1 MMGHVNTDQER
12 VELAKKEYSKL
23 ELKQEVNISIS
34 NREKKIGNV
43 SQTINN
49 KAAGQQTYIIT
60 EKYTPPT
67 ASHIERSKVKEVTV
81 LYRGST
87 APTLASGLTPFHKD
101 SLDVW
106 TDWGVNDV
114 PTAIQ
119 ITNGGGSTVTPQ
131 LKTSAETLKQTMK
144 LYPNAQIYVYGHSLG
159 SMNAQYAIADLD
171 KKDIKRISGGF
182 FYQGPNIY
190 SNLTPKQQD
199 TIKAINALDRLF
211 NFIDRKD
218 YVAIGYGI
226 GDPTIGHLIEVE
238 SKKAGLVE
246 QHMWG
251 GYQFD
256 KEGNILTNKEG
267 SLQLAKYAT
276 AQQLAAINIMRTSF
290 TKSGGGLS
298 SSEEIFLD
306 AAEALAITQ
315 GMKQTIQGEIRAL
328 KDVFDKEIENAEE
341 LWRDTLSDARDIGS
355 NLYESEILA
364 ALAWGGATE
373 PEIVIDTVQDCEK
386 SLVEA
391 TKIEQEYDKLLERI
405 NEAIKSQLKTD
416 QELENLSE
424 QIRYIHQ
431 KRDYEASEDLQ
442 KAYHLISSIQEE
454 GDWKVKNTLTKLENE
469 HEEHQALYKK
479 QVNSYEE
486 ELHQLKK
493 DRDL

>member
-1 MMGHVNTDQER
+1 MGHVNTDQER

>member
-1 MMGHVNTDQER
+1 MGGVGVMRHVNTDQER

-67 ASHIERSKVKEVTV
+67 ASHIERSKVKEITV

-106 TDWGVNDV
+106 TDWGVNDI

-199 TIKAINALDRLF
+199 TVKAINTLDRLF
-211 NFIDRKD
+211 NFVDRKD

-226 GDPTIGHLIEVE
+226 GDPIIGHLIEVE
-238 SKKAGLVE
+238 SKKAGMVE

-256 KEGNILTNKEG
+256 EDGNVLTDKEG
-267 SLQLAKYAT
+267 SLRLAKYAT
-276 AQQLAAINIMRTSF
+276 AQQLASINIMRTSF
-290 TKSGGGLS
+290 SKSGGALS

-306 AAEALAITQ
+306 AAEGLAITQ
-315 GMKQTIQGEIRAL
+315 GMKQTIQGEIKDL
-328 KDVFDKEIENAEE
+328 KDMFDKAIENAEE

-355 NLYESEILA
+355 KLSESEILA
-364 ALAWGGATE
+364 ALALGNATE
-373 PEIVIDTVQDCEK
+373 SKIVIDIVQDCEK
-386 SLVEA
+386 SLAEA
-391 TKIEQEYDKLLERI
+391 TKIEQEYDKLLEQI

-416 QELENLSE
+416 QELAK
-424 QIRYIHQ
+424 QIGSMY
-431 KRDYEASEDLQ
+431 
-442 KAYHLISSIQEE
+442 
-454 GDWKVKNTLTKLENE
+454 G
-469 HEEHQALYKK
+469 
-479 QVNSYEE
+479 
-486 ELHQLKK
+486 
-493 DRDL
+493 

>member
-1 MMGHVNTDQER
+1 MGHVNTDQER

-106 TDWGVNDV
+106 TDWGVNDI

-199 TIKAINALDRLF
+199 TVKAINALDRLF

-218 YVAIGYGI
+218 YVPIGYGI

-238 SKKAGLVE
+238 SKKAGMVE

-256 KEGNILTNKEG
+256 EDGNILTDKEG
-267 SLQLAKYAT
+267 SLRLAKYAT
-276 AQQLAAINIMRTSF
+276 AQQLASINIMRTSF
-290 TKSGGGLS
+290 SKSGGALS

-306 AAEALAITQ
+306 AAEGLAITQ
-315 GMKQTIQGEIRAL
+315 GMKQTIQGEIKDL
-328 KDVFDKEIENAEE
+328 KDMFDKAIENAEE

-355 NLYESEILA
+355 HLAESEILA
-364 ALAWGGATE
+364 ALALGGATE
-373 PEIVIDTVQDCEK
+373 PKIVIDTVQDCEK
-386 SLVEA
+386 SLIEA
-391 TKIEQEYDKLLERI
+391 TKIEQEYDKLLEQI

-416 QELENLSE
+416 QELAK
-424 QIRYIHQ
+424 QIGSMY
-431 KRDYEASEDLQ
+431 
-442 KAYHLISSIQEE
+442 
-454 GDWKVKNTLTKLENE
+454 G
-469 HEEHQALYKK
+469 
-479 QVNSYEE
+479 
-486 ELHQLKK
+486 
-493 DRDL
+493 

>member
-34 NREKKIGNV
+34 NREKKIGIV

-67 ASHIERSKVKEVTV
+67 ASHIERSKVKEITV

-106 TDWGVNDV
+106 TDWGVNDI

-199 TIKAINALDRLF
+199 TVKAINALDRLF
-211 NFIDRKD
+211 NFVDRKD
-218 YVAIGYGI
+218 YVPIGYGI

-238 SKKAGLVE
+238 SKKAGMVE

-256 KEGNILTNKEG
+256 EDGNVLTDKEG
-267 SLQLAKYAT
+267 SLRLAKYAT

-290 TKSGGGLS
+290 SKSGGALS

-306 AAEALAITQ
+306 AAEGLAITQ
-315 GMKQTIQGEIRAL
+315 GMKQTIQGEIKDL
-328 KDVFDKEIENAEE
+328 KDMFDKAIENAEE

-355 NLYESEILA
+355 KLSESEILT
-364 ALAWGGATE
+364 ALALGNATE
-373 PEIVIDTVQDCEK
+373 SKIVIDIVQDCEK

-391 TKIEQEYDKLLERI
+391 TKIEQEYDKLLEQI

-416 QELENLSE
+416 QELAK
-424 QIRYIHQ
+424 QIGSMY
-431 KRDYEASEDLQ
+431 
-442 KAYHLISSIQEE
+442 
-454 GDWKVKNTLTKLENE
+454 G
-469 HEEHQALYKK
+469 
-479 QVNSYEE
+479 
-486 ELHQLKK
+486 
-493 DRDL
+493 

>member
-1 MMGHVNTDQER
+1 MGHVNTDQER

-106 TDWGVNDV
+106 TDWGVNDI

-199 TIKAINALDRLF
+199 TVKAINALDRLF

-218 YVAIGYGI
+218 YVPIGYGI

-238 SKKAGLVE
+238 SKKTGMVE

-256 KEGNILTNKEG
+256 EDGNILTDKEG
-267 SLQLAKYAT
+267 SLRLAKYAT
-276 AQQLAAINIMRTSF
+276 AQQLASINIMRTSF
-290 TKSGGGLS
+290 SKSGGALS

-306 AAEALAITQ
+306 AAEGLAITQ
-315 GMKQTIQGEIRAL
+315 GMKQTIQGEIKDL
-328 KDVFDKEIENAEE
+328 KDMFDKAIENAEE

-355 NLYESEILA
+355 HLAESEILA

-373 PEIVIDTVQDCEK
+373 PKIVIDTVQDCEK
-386 SLVEA
+386 SLIEA
-391 TKIEQEYDKLLERI
+391 TKIEQEYDKLLEQI

-416 QELENLSE
+416 QELAK
-424 QIRYIHQ
+424 QIGSMY
-431 KRDYEASEDLQ
+431 
-442 KAYHLISSIQEE
+442 
-454 GDWKVKNTLTKLENE
+454 G
-469 HEEHQALYKK
+469 
-479 QVNSYEE
+479 
-486 ELHQLKK
+486 
-493 DRDL
+493 

>member
-34 NREKKIGNV
+34 NREKKIGIV

-67 ASHIERSKVKEVTV
+67 ASHIERSKVKEITV

-106 TDWGVNDV
+106 TDWGVNDI

-199 TIKAINALDRLF
+199 TVKAINALDRLF
-211 NFIDRKD
+211 NFVDRKD
-218 YVAIGYGI
+218 YVPIGYGI

-238 SKKAGLVE
+238 SKKAGMVE

-256 KEGNILTNKEG
+256 EDGNVLTDKEG
-267 SLQLAKYAT
+267 SLRLAKYAT

-290 TKSGGGLS
+290 SKSGGALS

-306 AAEALAITQ
+306 AAEGLAITQ
-315 GMKQTIQGEIRAL
+315 GMKQTIQGEIKDL
-328 KDVFDKEIENAEE
+328 KDMFDKAIENAEE

-355 NLYESEILA
+355 KLSESEILT
-364 ALAWGGATE
+364 ALALGNATE
-373 PEIVIDTVQDCEK
+373 SKIVIDIVQDCEK
-386 SLVEA
+386 SLAEA
-391 TKIEQEYDKLLERI
+391 TKIEQEYDKLLEQI

-416 QELENLSE
+416 QELAK
-424 QIRYIHQ
+424 QIGSMY
-431 KRDYEASEDLQ
+431 
-442 KAYHLISSIQEE
+442 
-454 GDWKVKNTLTKLENE
+454 G
-469 HEEHQALYKK
+469 
-479 QVNSYEE
+479 
-486 ELHQLKK
+486 
-493 DRDL
+493 

>member
-1 MMGHVNTDQER
+1 MSLPNNDYER
-12 VELAKKEYSKL
+12 MKLARKEYDDLYLTEEVTISKNN
-23 ELKQEVNISIS
+23 EKRKSIG
-34 NREKKIGNV
+34 IV

-67 ASHIERSKVKEVTV
+67 ASHIERSKVKEITV

-106 TDWGVNDV
+106 TDWGVNDI

-199 TIKAINALDRLF
+199 TVKAINALDRLF
-211 NFIDRKD
+211 NFVDRKD
-218 YVAIGYGI
+218 YVPIGYGI

-238 SKKAGLVE
+238 SKKAGMVE

-256 KEGNILTNKEG
+256 EDGNVLTNKEG
-267 SLQLAKYAT
+267 SLRLAKYAT

-290 TKSGGGLS
+290 SKSGGALS

-306 AAEALAITQ
+306 AAEGLAITQ
-315 GMKQTIQGEIRAL
+315 GMKQTIQGEIKDL
-328 KDVFDKEIENAEE
+328 KDMFDKAIENAEE

-355 NLYESEILA
+355 KLSESEILT
-364 ALAWGGATE
+364 ALALGGATE
-373 PEIVIDTVQDCEK
+373 SKIVIDTVQDCEK
-386 SLVEA
+386 SLAEA
-391 TKIEQEYDKLLERI
+391 TKIEQEYDKLLEQI

-416 QELENLSE
+416 QELAK
-424 QIRYIHQ
+424 QIGSMY
-431 KRDYEASEDLQ
+431 
-442 KAYHLISSIQEE
+442 
-454 GDWKVKNTLTKLENE
+454 G
-469 HEEHQALYKK
+469 
-479 QVNSYEE
+479 
-486 ELHQLKK
+486 
-493 DRDL
+493 

>member
-1 MMGHVNTDQER
+1 MSLPNNDYER
-12 VELAKKEYSKL
+12 MKLARKEYDDLYLTEEVTISKNN
-23 ELKQEVNISIS
+23 EERKSIG
-34 NREKKIGNV
+34 IV

-67 ASHIERSKVKEVTV
+67 ASHIERSKVKELTI

-106 TDWGVNDV
+106 TDWGLNDI

-119 ITNGGGSTVTPQ
+119 ITHGGGSAVTPQ

-199 TIKAINALDRLF
+199 TVKAINALDRLF

-246 QHMWG
+246 RHMWG

-276 AQQLAAINIMRTSF
+276 AQQLAAINIMRTNF

-355 NLYESEILA
+355 NLSESEILA

-373 PEIVIDTVQDCEK
+373 PKIVIDTVQDCEI
-386 SLVEA
+386 SLAEA
-391 TKIEQEYDKLLERI
+391 TKIEQEYDELLEQI

-416 QELENLSE
+416 QELAK
-424 QIRYIHQ
+424 QIGSMY
-431 KRDYEASEDLQ
+431 
-442 KAYHLISSIQEE
+442 
-454 GDWKVKNTLTKLENE
+454 G
-469 HEEHQALYKK
+469 
-479 QVNSYEE
+479 
-486 ELHQLKK
+486 
-493 DRDL
+493 

>member
-1 MMGHVNTDQER
+1 MSQFHTDQER
-12 VELAKKEYSKL
+12 VELAEKEYHKMKSG
-23 ELKQEVNISIS
+23 EAVNIPATNGGI
-34 NREKKIGNV
+34 KTIGIV
-43 SQTINN
+43 SQKINN
-49 KAAGQQTYIIT
+49 KPTGEQTYIIT
-60 EKYTPPT
+60 DKYTPPT
-67 ASHIERSKVKEVTV
+67 ASISERNKVKELTI
-81 LYRGST
+81 LYKGST
-87 APTLASGLTPFHKD
+87 APANGNFNVPKHPD
-101 SLDVW
+101 YRDVREDWLD
-106 TDWGVNDV
+106 NDI

-119 ITNGGGSTVTPQ
+119 ITHGGGSTVTPQ

-144 LYPNAQIYVYGHSLG
+144 FYPNAQIYVYGHSLG

-171 KKDIKRISGGF
+171 KKDINRISGGF

-199 TIKAINALDRLF
+199 TVKVINALDRLF

-226 GDPTIGHLIEVE
+226 GDPIIGHLIEVE

-355 NLYESEILA
+355 NLSESEILA

-373 PEIVIDTVQDCEK
+373 PKIVIDTVQDCEN

-391 TKIEQEYDKLLERI
+391 TKIEQEYDKLLEQI

-416 QELENLSE
+416 QELAK
-424 QIRYIHQ
+424 QIGSMY
-431 KRDYEASEDLQ
+431 
-442 KAYHLISSIQEE
+442 
-454 GDWKVKNTLTKLENE
+454 G
-469 HEEHQALYKK
+469 
-479 QVNSYEE
+479 
-486 ELHQLKK
+486 
-493 DRDL
+493 

>member
-1 MMGHVNTDQER
+1 MGHVNTDQER

-34 NREKKIGNV
+34 NREKKIGIV

-67 ASHIERSKVKEVTV
+67 ASHIERSKVKEITV

-106 TDWGVNDV
+106 TDWGVNDI

-199 TIKAINALDRLF
+199 TVKAINALDRLF
-211 NFIDRKD
+211 NFVDRKD
-218 YVAIGYGI
+218 YVPIGYGI

-238 SKKAGLVE
+238 SKKAGMVE

-256 KEGNILTNKEG
+256 EDRNVLTDKEG
-267 SLQLAKYAT
+267 SLRLAKYAT
-276 AQQLAAINIMRTSF
+276 AQQLASINIMRTSF
-290 TKSGGGLS
+290 SKSGGALS

-306 AAEALAITQ
+306 AAEGLAITQ
-315 GMKQTIQGEIRAL
+315 GMKQTIQGEIKDL
-328 KDVFDKEIENAEE
+328 KDMFDKAIENAEE

-355 NLYESEILA
+355 KLSESEILT
-364 ALAWGGATE
+364 ALALGNATE
-373 PEIVIDTVQDCEK
+373 SKIVIDIVQDCEK
-386 SLVEA
+386 SLAEA
-391 TKIEQEYDKLLERI
+391 TKIEQEYDKLLEQI

-416 QELENLSE
+416 QELAK
-424 QIRYIHQ
+424 QIGSMY
-431 KRDYEASEDLQ
+431 
-442 KAYHLISSIQEE
+442 
-454 GDWKVKNTLTKLENE
+454 G
-469 HEEHQALYKK
+469 
-479 QVNSYEE
+479 
-486 ELHQLKK
+486 
-493 DRDL
+493 

>member
-1 MMGHVNTDQER
+1 MSLPNNDYER
-12 VELAKKEYSKL
+12 MRLARKEYDNLYLTEDVTISK
-23 ELKQEVNISIS
+23 VNGGTNTIGIVS
-34 NREKKIGNV
+34 KK
-43 SQTINN
+43 INN
-49 KAAGQQTYIIT
+49 KSTGEQSYIIT
-60 EKYTPPT
+60 DKYTPPT
-67 ASHIERSKVKEVTV
+67 ASISERNKVKELTI
-81 LYRGST
+81 LYKGST
-87 APTLASGLTPFHKD
+87 APANGNFNVPKHPDYKD
-101 SLDVW
+101 VRK
-106 TDWGVNDV
+106 DWLSNDI

-328 KDVFDKEIENAEE
+328 KDVLIKKSRMLKSCGAIRFQMQGISAPIYMSQKYTPHLLGAG
-341 LWRDTLSDARDIGS
+341 RLSR
-355 NLYESEILA
+355 
-364 ALAWGGATE
+364 
-373 PEIVIDTVQDCEK
+373 
-386 SLVEA
+386 
-391 TKIEQEYDKLLERI
+391 KL
-405 NEAIKSQLKTD
+405 
-416 QELENLSE
+416 
-424 QIRYIHQ
+424 
-431 KRDYEASEDLQ
+431 
-442 KAYHLISSIQEE
+442 
-454 GDWKVKNTLTKLENE
+454 
-469 HEEHQALYKK
+469 
-479 QVNSYEE
+479 
-486 ELHQLKK
+486 
-493 DRDL
+493 

>member
-1 MMGHVNTDQER
+1 MK
-12 VELAKKEYSKL
+12 LARKEYDDLYLTEEVTISKNN
-23 ELKQEVNISIS
+23 EERKSIG
-34 NREKKIGNV
+34 IV

-67 ASHIERSKVKEVTV
+67 ASRIERSKVKELTI

-106 TDWGVNDV
+106 TDWGLNDI

-119 ITNGGGSTVTPQ
+119 ITHGGGSTVTPQ

-199 TIKAINALDRLF
+199 TVKAINALDRLF

-218 YVAIGYGI
+218 YVAIDYGI

-246 QHMWG
+246 RHMWG

-373 PEIVIDTVQDCEK
+373 PKIVIDTVQDCEK
-386 SLVEA
+386 SLVKA

-416 QELENLSE
+416 QELAK
-424 QIRYIHQ
+424 QIGSMY
-431 KRDYEASEDLQ
+431 
-442 KAYHLISSIQEE
+442 
-454 GDWKVKNTLTKLENE
+454 G
-469 HEEHQALYKK
+469 
-479 QVNSYEE
+479 
-486 ELHQLKK
+486 
-493 DRDL
+493 